1 MQGTYECV
9 KVIGTFHRYGVQQSV
24 DSNGTFYYRPVVYM
38 KDCKDLNNIDLKM
51 PEYLLFNLTKG
62 FKSLGILTPGIK
74 LKINCRRYLKEERNA
89 GYGYPTNIVIA
100 NDRPDFPDDPN
111 VLAGMIMVKNQGNP
125 EAEKDPINTDLIQ
138 IYKNWL
144 ANKE

>member
-1 MQGTYECV
+1 MLKLLEYFVATGFN
-9 KVIGTFHRYGVQQSV
+9 KVLITME
-24 DSNGTFYYRPVVYM
+24 TFYYRPIVYM
-38 KDCKDLNNIDLKM
+38 RNCKNLNNIDLKL

-62 FKSLGILTPGIK
+62 FKGLGVLNPGTK
-74 LKINCRRYLKEERNA
+74 LEIHCRRYLKEKRND

-100 NDRPDFPDDPN
+100 NNRPAFPDDPN

-125 EAEKDPINTDLIQ
+125 EAENDPINTDLVE

-144 ANKE
+144 KSKA

>member
-1 MQGTYECV
+1 MQGTYESV
-9 KVIGTFHRYGVQQSV
+9 KVIGTFHRYGIQQSV

-38 KDCKDLNNIDLKM
+38 KDCKDLSNIDLKLS
-51 PEYLLFNLTKG
+51 EYLLFNLTKG
-62 FKSLGILTPGIK
+62 FKSLGILNPGTK
-74 LKINCRRYLKEERNA
+74 LEINCRCYLKEKRNA

-125 EAEKDPINTDLIQ
+125 KADKDPINTDLIQ
-138 IYKNWL
+138 IYKNWIE
-144 ANKE
+144 NKE

>member
-62 FKSLGILTPGIK
+62 FKRNIKSWNKTEKKLSSLFK
-74 LKINCRRYLKEERNA
+74 RR
-89 GYGYPTNIVIA
+89 T
-100 NDRPDFPDDPN
+100 
-111 VLAGMIMVKNQGNP
+111 
-125 EAEKDPINTDLIQ
+125 
-138 IYKNWL
+138 
-144 ANKE
+144 

>member
-51 PEYLLFNLTKG
+51 PDYLLFNLTKG
-62 FKSLGILTPGIK
+62 FKSLGILNPGIK

-89 GYGYPTNIVIA
+89 GYGYPTNIAIA

-111 VLAGMIMVKNQGNP
+111 VLTGMIMVKNQGNP